1 MQGIKAPDPI
11 AEQQFC
17 ELVNTYQTAL
27 LRMCYLCLQDRTLAE
42 DAVQETFIKVW
53 KSYSTYRGECSEKT
67 WIMRIA
73 VNTCRDMQRSWWA
86 KHISRRVTLDTL
98 ELTRGTEGIS
108 EEAML
113 LNNEIASLPL
123 KLREVILLYY
133 YQNMQVNEIA
143 KALEIAPS
151 SVSSRLKR
159 AKDKLRVALKGAYFD
174 E

>member
-1 MQGIKAPDPI
+1 MQGIKAPDPT

-17 ELVNTYQTAL
+17 DLVSTYQTAL

-53 KSYSTYRGECSEKT
+53 KSYGQFRDECSVKT

-86 KHISRRVTLDTL
+86 KHISRRVTLDML
-98 ELTRGTEGIS
+98 ELTRGVEGLS
-108 EEAML
+108 DEAMT

-143 KALEIAPS
+143 EALSLAPS
-151 SVSSRLKR
+151 SVSGRLKR
-159 AKDKLRVALKGAYFD
+159 AKDKLRIALKGAYFD

>member
-1 MQGIKAPDPI
+1 MQGIKAPDPT

-17 ELVNTYQTAL
+17 DLVSTYQTAL
-27 LRMCYLCLQDRTLAE
+27 LRMCYLGLQDRVLAE

-53 KSYSTYRGECSEKT
+53 KSYHTFRDECSVKT

-86 KHISRRVTLDTL
+86 KHISRHVTLDML
-98 ELTRGTEGIS
+98 ALTREAEGVS
-108 EEAML
+108 DDAVA

-123 KLREVILLYY
+123 KLREVVLLYY

-143 KALEIAPS
+143 EALGIAPS
-151 SVSSRLKR
+151 SVSGRLKR
-159 AKDKLRVALKGAYFD
+159 AKDKLRTALKGAYFD
-174 E
+174 A